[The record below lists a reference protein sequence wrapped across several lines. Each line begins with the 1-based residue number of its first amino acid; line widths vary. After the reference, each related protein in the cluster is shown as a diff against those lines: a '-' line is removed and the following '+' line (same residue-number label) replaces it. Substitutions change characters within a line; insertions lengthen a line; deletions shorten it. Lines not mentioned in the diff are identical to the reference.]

1 MGDWDMFAVNILF
14 ALIMAFVFTMVF
26 AVGLQRSGPWSS
38 VLTFFLVIFLAA
50 WAGTLWVSPTGPVI
64 FGVFWVPLILIS
76 FVVAVLL
83 ATASPRRPPRVET
96 ISEVKEQEEV
106 TRRAFDAFFWTLLI
120 GFAIVII
127 LGYVVR
133 IPAP

>member
-1 MGDWDMFAVNILF
+1 MFAVNILF